1 MNNSLL
7 SKGGGKEL
15 RGISGVSSSMSK
27 GLEAGVSI
35 GVLRNLPKP
44 RAR

>member
-7 SKGGGKEL
+7 SRDGAKEL
-15 RGISGVSSSMSK
+15 RGISGISSSMSK
-27 GLEAGVSI
+27 GLEAGVSV